1 MVFTPLKGVLAQLF
15 LLWIAFLGGDFLP
28 RFVLFL
34 IFLVGSVLFILLLA
48 LVLTLVLLFLV
59 LSDGAKLRVKLEL
72 PFEGVDFGR
81 HGHDLFVVGRF
92 GTPLTRILEVVD
104 VGLRKGHEIFVG
116 QGECPV
122 EVAVMLL
129 LYVGLEMIAGMTR

>member
-15 LLWIAFLGGDFLP
+15 FLWIAFLGGHFLP

-48 LVLTLVLLFLV
+48 LVLTLVFLFLV

-72 PFEGVDFGR
+72 PF
-81 HGHDLFVVGRF
+81 
-92 GTPLTRILEVVD
+92 
-104 VGLRKGHEIFVG
+104 
-116 QGECPV
+116 
-122 EVAVMLL
+122 
-129 LYVGLEMIAGMTR
+129 